1 MTGTSDDGDGT
12 PTRPQT
18 ARIRS
23 LVGVYNA
30 VGSLRGELAYAAA
43 KLSGRAHCALCDI
56 THRGVRHSRAFDEAC
71 QSLPVDIELVHLQS
85 RSDEVLA
92 ASDGRAPCVLA
103 RTDSAVVM
111 LLGPDELAACKGSP
125 DALVAAIR
133 VAAGE
138 RTLAWPAPS

>member
-1 MTGTSDDGDGT
+1 MTATPDDGQGM
-12 PTRPQT
+12 PAVPQT
-18 ARIRS
+18 VQIRS
-23 LVGVYNA
+23 LVGVYDA
-30 VGSLRGELAYAAA
+30 VGTLRGKLAYVAA
-43 KLSGRAHCALCDI
+43 KLTGRAHCALCDI

-85 RSDEVLA
+85 RSEEVLA

-111 LLGPDELAACKGSP
+111 LLGPDDLAACDGSP

-133 VAAGE
+133 VAAVE
-138 RTLAWPAPS
+138 RTLAWPASS